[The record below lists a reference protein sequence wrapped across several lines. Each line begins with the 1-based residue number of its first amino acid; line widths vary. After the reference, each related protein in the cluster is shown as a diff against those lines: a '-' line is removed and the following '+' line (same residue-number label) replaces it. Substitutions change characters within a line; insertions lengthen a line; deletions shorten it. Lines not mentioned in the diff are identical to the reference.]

1 MVRCVFRRICIE
13 EYNTK
18 YRYDY
23 TTTKGIRLFAFLMLG
38 RLFWSIIL
46 GDLSQMWET
55 TATREEGLI
64 VNKILRRKFHDIS
77 GESATMRNI
86 IIVIVTWAFGYDK
99 FMWCMGEGCGMSYN
113 VRNIIV
119 IVTSVHGMMSS
130 WWHMEEGPA
139 RWGKKFF
146 FFFSS
151 PLCFRWSVIWWSW
164 LFCCLWWWERWT
176 EHEDTKQLVYLGV
189 RTNVNGTCPFPG
201 ACALFF
207 LAGPGE
213 RWASCTRSVDVWPE
227 TRDRKREARY
237 RNIFWTAYVVGL
249 SFVR

>member
-146 FFFSS
+146 FFFFL
-151 PLCFRWSVIWWSW
+151 PPCVFGEVWFGEVGCFVVCGGGR
-164 LFCCLWWWERWT
+164 
-176 EHEDTKQLVYLGV
+176 G
-189 RTNVNGTCPFPG
+189 G
-201 ACALFF
+201 
-207 LAGPGE
+207 
-213 RWASCTRSVDVWPE
+213 RSMKTP
-227 TRDRKREARY
+227 
-237 RNIFWTAYVVGL
+237 N
-249 SFVR
+249 S